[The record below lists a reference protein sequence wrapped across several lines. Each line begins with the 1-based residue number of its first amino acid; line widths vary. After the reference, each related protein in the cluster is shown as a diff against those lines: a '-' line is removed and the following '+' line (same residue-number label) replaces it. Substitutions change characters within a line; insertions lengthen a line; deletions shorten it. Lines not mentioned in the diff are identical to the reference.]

1 MQGHVGRIFGE
12 YGGEFHI
19 ALFQANA
26 VTVFEVDG
34 RNEQHDGLSKFRG
47 K

>member
-1 MQGHVGRIFGE
+1 MQGHVGRIFGK

-34 RNEQHDGLSKFRG
+34 RNEQHDGLS
-47 K
+47 